1 MGGPAPAVGGTTSG
15 IALGRPPVQFDQK
28 LPFGKVGP
36 PLPHLGPD
44 EVDDGLVFGLPVPQR
59 LGSMK
64 APVGFPFAGHG
75 VCGCLGIAGKLFD
88 DLQALFDE
96 PPSIACLLGDSPVDK
111 SLIRLSF
118 LPSGRSPQHRKTPGI
133 WKAASRV
140 NYPTGALRASAGTA
154 PNREPPR
161 CRRGHST
168 LPIIRNS
175 LSCVFDTFQYN
186 SKRGRSVQRAGSTVA
201 R

>member
-1 MGGPAPAVGGTTSG
+1 MWVGRRLLSAGTTSG

-64 APVGFPFAGHG
+64 VPVGFPFAGHG

-96 PPSIACLLGDSPVDK
+96 PPSIACLLGDSCRQKSHPPV
-111 SLIRLSF
+111 
-118 LPSGRSPQHRKTPGI
+118 LPSVR
-133 WKAASRV
+133 
-140 NYPTGALRASAGTA
+140 
-154 PNREPPR
+154 
-161 CRRGHST
+161 T
-168 LPIIRNS
+168 LPSAPQDSRDLEGRIQGELPYRRAQSIRRDRPEPRTATVQARPFHTS
-175 LSCVFDTFQYN
+175 DYPEFSQLCV
-186 SKRGRSVQRAGSTVA
+186 
-201 R
+201 

>member
-1 MGGPAPAVGGTTSG
+1 MESVKVGPAAVGALDVLLQVAGSALAKWGQKVAYQSLRHRQRLFRWVQSAPALHSGQKCLGNPEALGVGGPAPAVGGTTSG

-75 VCGCLGIAGKLFD
+75 VCG
-88 DLQALFDE
+88 
-96 PPSIACLLGDSPVDK
+96 SVWHTLLT
-111 SLIRLSF
+111 
-118 LPSGRSPQHRKTPGI
+118 HR
-133 WKAASRV
+133 
-140 NYPTGALRASAGTA
+140 
-154 PNREPPR
+154 
-161 CRRGHST
+161 
-168 LPIIRNS
+168 
-175 LSCVFDTFQYN
+175 
-186 SKRGRSVQRAGSTVA
+186 
-201 R
+201 